1 MRVSDREAMAL
12 AIEAALT
19 PVQRPHPNPRVGAVI
34 VSADGDVV
42 GVGHHRAAGLAHAEV
57 EALNQAGELA
67 RGATAVVTLEPC
79 SHTGRTGPCTEALAE
94 AGVSRVV
101 FAQSDPNG
109 VAAGGGKVLKGWG
122 IDVSGGLMAAQ
133 AQALNPAWTFAAQN
147 VRPFVTWKVA
157 ATLDGRV
164 AASDG
169 TSRWITG
176 PEARADVHELRAQC
190 DAVLVGTGTVFAD
203 DPSLTVR
210 DAEGRLSQYQP
221 MRVAMGTR
229 EIAETAAIRDGSA
242 PFRQLTTTDPVE
254 ALAALFELDIHHVL
268 LEGGPRL
275 SAAFLRAGMIDAI
288 RWYVAPAFL
297 GGGVPA
303 VGDLGIN
310 SIEEISRFDVVQTTQ
325 VGADIRIDLVSPT
338 K

>member
-1 MRVSDREAMAL
+1 
-12 AIEAALT
+12 
-19 PVQRPHPNPRVGAVI
+19 
-34 VSADGDVV
+34 
-42 GVGHHRAAGLAHAEV
+42 
-57 EALNQAGELA
+57 
-67 RGATAVVTLEPC
+67 
-79 SHTGRTGPCTEALAE
+79 LAE
-94 AGVSRVV
+94 AGIARVV

-109 VAAGGGKVLKGWG
+109 VAAGGAKVLEAWG

-147 VRPFVTWKVA
+147 ARPFVTWKVA

-176 PEARADVHELRAQC
+176 PEARAEVHELRAQC

-203 DPSLTVR
+203 NPSLTVR
-210 DAEGRLSQYQP
+210 DAEGLLAQYQP
-221 MRVAMGTR
+221 LRAAMGTR
-229 EIAETAAIRDGSA
+229 EVPDTAAIRDGSA
-242 PFRQLTTTDPVE
+242 PFRQLTTTDPLE
-254 ALAALFELDIHHVL
+254 ALATLFELDVHHVL

-288 RWYVAPAFL
+288 RWYVAPALL

-310 SIEEISRFDVVQTTQ
+310 SIEEISRFDLVQTTQ
-325 VGADIRIDLVSPT
+325 VGADIRLDLVAPT
-338 K
+338 N